1 MMVIVEIIITNEKK
15 TKQTKRNNKI
25 EKQNV
30 PNDSNKIIIITLK
43 KR

>member
-1 MMVIVEIIITNEKK
+1 MMVNSKKIIITNEKK

-30 PNDSNKIIIITLK
+30 KNDNNKIITITII
-43 KR
+43 

>member
-1 MMVIVEIIITNEKK
+1 MMVNNKKIIITNEKK

-30 PNDSNKIIIITLK
+30 KNDNNKIITITII
-43 KR
+43 

>member
-25 EKQNV
+25 EKQNM
-30 PNDSNKIIIITLK
+30 PNDNNKIIIISLK

>member
-25 EKQNV
+25 EKQ
-30 PNDSNKIIIITLK
+30 
-43 KR
+43 KRDK

>member
-30 PNDSNKIIIITLK
+30 KNDSNKIIIII
-43 KR
+43 